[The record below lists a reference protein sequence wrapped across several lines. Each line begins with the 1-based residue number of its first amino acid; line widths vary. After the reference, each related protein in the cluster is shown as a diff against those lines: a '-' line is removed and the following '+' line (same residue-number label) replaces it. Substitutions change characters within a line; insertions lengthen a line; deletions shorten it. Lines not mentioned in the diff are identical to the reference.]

1 MRSSNPAERLAAA
14 LLIPGVL
21 AQRLRELSDFNLG
34 QLLEHEVCP
43 NMSLLAP
50 ESTIC
55 LAAVDRLRGHVNA
68 SRERKQFGIRR
79 RARRSFAAQ
88 RDEGTH
94 ILSAGVAL
102 YRAGIPFLQLPWQR
116 NRFGSDTFMVMS
128 AAEARACLLRA
139 GFRETLRSPTVFID
153 GRTRQP
159 IHLYEDKHN
168 PAQSKS

>member
-1 MRSSNPAERLAAA
+1 MRSSNPAERFAAA

-21 AQRLRELSDFNLG
+21 AKRLRQLRDFEIG
-34 QLLEHEVCP
+34 QLLDDEVGAHL
-43 NMSLLAP
+43 NVLAP

-55 LAAVDRLRGHVNA
+55 LGAVERLRGRMNT
-68 SRERKQFGIRR
+68 SPERERYGIRR

-94 ILSAGVAL
+94 ILSAEVAL

-116 NRFGSDTFMVMS
+116 NRFGSDTFMVIS
-128 AAEARACLLRA
+128 AAEAQACLLRA
-139 GFRETLRSPTVFID
+139 GFRERLRSPTVFID